1 MTTVLR
7 RSRTDNAPRREI
19 GPVRKAG
26 ACQTRLVNN
35 NNAAVAVRW
44 AKTGRRSER
53 HRSTTRR
60 TSRANGEPHQRLP
73 SRGFRNGRR
82 AILSTSANGRGKMI
96 FAARHPATDIR
107 EGPRDG
113 PCLRAFLSA
122 SAHLSRYKQFDICM
136 STVFAPTAV
145 HDPAKDLGPLRP

>member
-1 MTTVLR
+1 MSDT
-7 RSRTDNAPRREI
+7 
-19 GPVRKAG
+19 
-26 ACQTRLVNN
+26 
-35 NNAAVAVRW
+35 AA
-44 AKTGRRSER
+44 
-53 HRSTTRR
+53 R

-82 AILSTSANGRGKMI
+82 AILSMSANGRGKMI

-107 EGPRDG
+107 EAPVEGGRNG
-113 PCLRAFLSA
+113 PCLRALFL